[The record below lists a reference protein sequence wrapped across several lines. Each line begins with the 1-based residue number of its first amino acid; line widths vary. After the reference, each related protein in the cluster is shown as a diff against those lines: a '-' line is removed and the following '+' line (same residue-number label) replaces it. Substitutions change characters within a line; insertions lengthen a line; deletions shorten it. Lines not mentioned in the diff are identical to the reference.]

1 MPRRVGAAESWL
13 YTVLGSGFA
22 LTIYAVFLRGDR
34 RATVRPW
41 LAVVDALWA
50 GVVFG
55 TAIWVLIACG
65 HVVIQVGRKSRGRK
79 RSEEGGETKRKHE
92 DRKRPAKTDRQRTGI
107 ILNDRPQE
115 H

>member
-65 HVVIQVGRKSRGRK
+65 HVVIQVGRKSGGRK
-79 RSEEGGETKRKHE
+79 SSEEGG
-92 DRKRPAKTDRQRTGI
+92 RPSGKMRTEKDRQRQTGKG
-107 ILNDRPQE
+107 QA
-115 H
+115 